1 MVSTAEDKTENM
13 KIKTMTPLL
22 VPMTYPPVAGIVFT
36 AFLVLNMLGVDMLH

>member
-13 KIKTMTPLL
+13 KMKTMIPLL
-22 VPMTYPPVAGIVFT
+22 VTMTYPPVAGIFFT